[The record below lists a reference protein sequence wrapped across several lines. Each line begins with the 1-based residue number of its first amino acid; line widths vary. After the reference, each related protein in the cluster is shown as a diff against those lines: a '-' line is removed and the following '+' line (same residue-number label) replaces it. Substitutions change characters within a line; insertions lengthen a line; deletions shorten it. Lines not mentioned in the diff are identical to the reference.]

1 MAAKAHIAYPGNDE
15 EVPDDEHGMIKDEE
29 ACDDECGDGSACDI
43 DEDLLEFAEGKVEN
57 DESKAG
63 ATNEEDANEAGDGA
77 ADEDAETVVRAPS
90 VPPDRSFDISPEEF
104 CGDPYEQEGHIES
117 RQELGR
123 KGEEAAVRYLKSRGY
138 TIVKRNWFC
147 RFGEADIIARDPE
160 DTLCFIEVKTRQS
173 LEAGL
178 PEEAITRNKQ
188 SRYERIA
195 LCYMMV
201 TDDWDDNSSVR
212 FDAIAICVTA
222 PHRALLRHHKGCF
235 NECF

>member
-1 MAAKAHIAYPGNDE
+1 MVSKEQIACPAHDE
-15 EVPDDEHGMIKDEE
+15 EDRDEELEDTPDEE
-29 ACDDECGDGSACDI
+29 AGELAIEGRDADGGLEEELEDAFEDEIEAEGARDAF
-43 DEDLLEFAEGKVEN
+43 DEDLPEGPGADESACAEG
-57 DESKAG
+57 
-63 ATNEEDANEAGDGA
+63 
-77 ADEDAETVVRAPS
+77 
-90 VPPDRSFDISPEEF
+90 VPPDRCFDISPEEF

-138 TIVKRNWFC
+138 AIVKRNWFC

-160 DTLCFIEVKTRQS
+160 GTLCFIEVKTRQS
-173 LEAGL
+173 VEAGL
-178 PEEAITRNKQ
+178 PEEAITRSKQ

-201 TDDWDDNSSVR
+201 TDDWDDNDSVR

-222 PHRALLRHHKGCF
+222 PHRAMLRHHKGCF

>member
-1 MAAKAHIAYPGNDE
+1 MVSKEQIACPAHDE
-15 EVPDDEHGMIKDEE
+15 EDRAEELEDTPDEE
-29 ACDDECGDGSACDI
+29 AGELAIEGRDADGGLEEELEDAFEDEIEAEGARDAF
-43 DEDLLEFAEGKVEN
+43 DEDLPEGPGADESACAEG
-57 DESKAG
+57 
-63 ATNEEDANEAGDGA
+63 
-77 ADEDAETVVRAPS
+77 
-90 VPPDRSFDISPEEF
+90 VPPDRCFDISPEEF

-138 TIVKRNWFC
+138 AIVKRNWFC

-160 DTLCFIEVKTRQS
+160 GTLCFIEVKTRQS
-173 LEAGL
+173 VEAGL
-178 PEEAITRNKQ
+178 PEEAITRSKQ

-201 TDDWDDNSSVR
+201 TDDWDDNDSVR

-222 PHRALLRHHKGCF
+222 PHRAMLRHHKGCF

>member
-1 MAAKAHIAYPGNDE
+1 MVSKEQIACPAHDE
-15 EVPDDEHGMIKDEE
+15 EDRDEELEDTPDEE
-29 ACDDECGDGSACDI
+29 AGELAIEGRDADGGLEEELEDAFEDEIEAEGARDAF
-43 DEDLLEFAEGKVEN
+43 DEDLPEGPGADESACAEG
-57 DESKAG
+57 
-63 ATNEEDANEAGDGA
+63 
-77 ADEDAETVVRAPS
+77 
-90 VPPDRSFDISPEEF
+90 VPPDRCFDISPEEF

-123 KGEEAAVRYLKSRGY
+123 KSEEAAVRYLKSRGY
-138 TIVKRNWFC
+138 AIVKRNWFC

-160 DTLCFIEVKTRQS
+160 GTLCFIEVKTRQS
-173 LEAGL
+173 VEAGL
-178 PEEAITRNKQ
+178 PEEAITRSKQ

-201 TDDWDDNSSVR
+201 TDDWDDNDSVR

-222 PHRALLRHHKGCF
+222 PHRAMLRHHKGCF

>member
-1 MAAKAHIAYPGNDE
+1 MVSKEQIACPAHDE
-15 EVPDDEHGMIKDEE
+15 EDRAEELEDTPDEE
-29 ACDDECGDGSACDI
+29 AGELAIEGRDADGGLEEELEDAFEDEIEAEGARDAF
-43 DEDLLEFAEGKVEN
+43 DEDLPEGPGADESACAEG
-57 DESKAG
+57 
-63 ATNEEDANEAGDGA
+63 
-77 ADEDAETVVRAPS
+77 
-90 VPPDRSFDISPEEF
+90 VPPDRCFDISPEEF

-138 TIVKRNWFC
+138 AIVKRNWFC

-160 DTLCFIEVKTRQS
+160 GTLCFIEVKTRQS
-173 LEAGL
+173 VEAGL
-178 PEEAITRNKQ
+178 PEEAITQ

-201 TDDWDDNSSVR
+201 TDDWDDNDSVR

-222 PHRALLRHHKGCF
+222 PHRAMLRHHKGCF

>member
-1 MAAKAHIAYPGNDE
+1 MVSKEQIACPAHDE
-15 EVPDDEHGMIKDEE
+15 EDRAEELEDTPDEE
-29 ACDDECGDGSACDI
+29 AGELAIEGRDADGGLEEELEDAFEDEIEAEGARDAF
-43 DEDLLEFAEGKVEN
+43 DEDLPEGPGADESACAEG
-57 DESKAG
+57 
-63 ATNEEDANEAGDGA
+63 
-77 ADEDAETVVRAPS
+77 
-90 VPPDRSFDISPEEF
+90 VPPDRCFDISPEEF

-117 RQELGR
+117 RQEPGR

-138 TIVKRNWFC
+138 AIVKRNWFC

-160 DTLCFIEVKTRQS
+160 GTLCFIEVKTRQS
-173 LEAGL
+173 VEAGL
-178 PEEAITRNKQ
+178 PEEAITRSKQ

-201 TDDWDDNSSVR
+201 TDDWDDNDSVR

-222 PHRALLRHHKGCF
+222 PHRAMLRHHKGCF

>member
-1 MAAKAHIAYPGNDE
+1 MAAKAQIAYPGNDE
-15 EVPDDEHGMIKDEE
+15 KVPDDEHDMINDEE
-29 ACDDECGDGSACDI
+29 ARGDECGDGSACDI
-43 DEDLLEFAEGKVEN
+43 DEDLLEFAEGKVED
-57 DESKAG
+57 DEG
-63 ATNEEDANEAGDGA
+63 EAET
-77 ADEDAETVVRAPS
+77 ADEDAEAVVRAPS

-117 RQELGR
+117 RQELGK

-138 TIVKRNWFC
+138 EIIKRNWFC

-160 DTLCFIEVKTRQS
+160 GTLCFVEVKTRQS

>member
-1 MAAKAHIAYPGNDE
+1 MCI
-15 EVPDDEHGMIKDEE
+15 
-29 ACDDECGDGSACDI
+29 
-43 DEDLLEFAEGKVEN
+43 
-57 DESKAG
+57 
-63 ATNEEDANEAGDGA
+63 
-77 ADEDAETVVRAPS
+77 R
-90 VPPDRSFDISPEEF
+90 DRF

-117 RQELGR
+117 RQELGK

-138 TIVKRNWFC
+138 AIVKRNWFC

-160 DTLCFIEVKTRQS
+160 GTLCFIEVKTRQS
-173 LEAGL
+173 VEAGL
-178 PEEAITRNKQ
+178 PEEAITRSKQ

-201 TDDWDDNSSVR
+201 TDDWDDNDSVR

-222 PHRALLRHHKGCF
+222 PHRAMLRHHKGCF

>member
-1 MAAKAHIAYPGNDE
+1 MVSKEQIACPAHDE
-15 EVPDDEHGMIKDEE
+15 EDRAEELEDTPDEE
-29 ACDDECGDGSACDI
+29 AGELAIEGRDADGGLEEELEDAFEDEIEAEGARDAF
-43 DEDLLEFAEGKVEN
+43 DEDLPEGPGADESACAEG
-57 DESKAG
+57 
-63 ATNEEDANEAGDGA
+63 
-77 ADEDAETVVRAPS
+77 
-90 VPPDRSFDISPEEF
+90 VPPGRCFDISPEEF

-138 TIVKRNWFC
+138 AIVKRNWFC

-160 DTLCFIEVKTRQS
+160 GTLCFIEVKTRQS
-173 LEAGL
+173 VEAGL
-178 PEEAITRNKQ
+178 PEEAITRSKQ

-201 TDDWDDNSSVR
+201 TDDWDDNDSVR

-222 PHRALLRHHKGCF
+222 PHRAMLRHHKGCF

>member
-1 MAAKAHIAYPGNDE
+1 MVSKEQIACPAHDE
-15 EVPDDEHGMIKDEE
+15 EDRAEELEDTPDEE
-29 ACDDECGDGSACDI
+29 AGELAVEGRDADGGLEEELEDAFEDEIEAEGARDAF
-43 DEDLLEFAEGKVEN
+43 DEDLPEGPGADESACAEG
-57 DESKAG
+57 
-63 ATNEEDANEAGDGA
+63 
-77 ADEDAETVVRAPS
+77 
-90 VPPDRSFDISPEEF
+90 VPPDRCFDISPEEF

-138 TIVKRNWFC
+138 AIVKRNWFC

-160 DTLCFIEVKTRQS
+160 GTLCFIEVKTRQS
-173 LEAGL
+173 VEAGL
-178 PEEAITRNKQ
+178 PEEAITRSKQ

-201 TDDWDDNSSVR
+201 TDDWDDNDSVR

-222 PHRALLRHHKGCF
+222 PHRAMLRHHKGCF

>member
-1 MAAKAHIAYPGNDE
+1 MAAKAQIAYPGNDE
-15 EVPDDEHGMIKDEE
+15 EASADEHDMIEDEE
-29 ACDDECGDGSACDI
+29 VRGDDCGDGSACGI
-43 DEDLLEFAEGKVEN
+43 DEDFLELDESRTEN
-57 DESKAG
+57 DESEAG
-63 ATNEEDANEAGDGA
+63 TANEEAANEEGDEET
-77 ADEDAETVVRAPS
+77 DEDAETVVRASS
-90 VPPDRSFDISPEEF
+90 VPPNRSFDISPEEF

-117 RQELGR
+117 RQELGK

-138 TIVKRNWFC
+138 EIIKRNWFC

-160 DTLCFIEVKTRQS
+160 GTLCFIEVKTRQS

-222 PHRALLRHHKGCF
+222 PHRALLRHHRGCF

>member
-1 MAAKAHIAYPGNDE
+1 MVSKEQIACPAHDE
-15 EVPDDEHGMIKDEE
+15 EDRDEELEDTPDEE
-29 ACDDECGDGSACDI
+29 AGELTIEGRDADDGLEEEHENAFEDEIEAEGARDAFDEGLPEGPGGDESAC
-43 DEDLLEFAEGKVEN
+43 AEG
-57 DESKAG
+57 
-63 ATNEEDANEAGDGA
+63 
-77 ADEDAETVVRAPS
+77 
-90 VPPDRSFDISPEEF
+90 VPPDRCFDISPEEF

-138 TIVKRNWFC
+138 AIVKRNWFC

-160 DTLCFIEVKTRQS
+160 GTLCFIEVKTRQS
-173 LEAGL
+173 VEAGL
-178 PEEAITRNKQ
+178 PEEAITRSKQ

-201 TDDWDDNSSVR
+201 TDDWDDNDSVR

-222 PHRALLRHHKGCF
+222 PHRAMLRHHKGCF

>member
-1 MAAKAHIAYPGNDE
+1 MVSKEQIACPAHDE
-15 EVPDDEHGMIKDEE
+15 EDRDEELEDTPDEE
-29 ACDDECGDGSACDI
+29 AGELAIEGRDADGGLEEELEDAFEDESEAEGARDAF
-43 DEDLLEFAEGKVEN
+43 DEDLPEGPGADESACAEG
-57 DESKAG
+57 
-63 ATNEEDANEAGDGA
+63 
-77 ADEDAETVVRAPS
+77 
-90 VPPDRSFDISPEEF
+90 VPPDRCFDISPEEF

-138 TIVKRNWFC
+138 AIVKRNWFC

-160 DTLCFIEVKTRQS
+160 GTLCFIEVKTRQS
-173 LEAGL
+173 VEAGL
-178 PEEAITRNKQ
+178 PEEAITRSKQ

-201 TDDWDDNSSVR
+201 TDDWDDNDSVR

-222 PHRALLRHHKGCF
+222 PHRAMLRHHKGCF

>member
-1 MAAKAHIAYPGNDE
+1 MVSKEQIACPAHDE
-15 EVPDDEHGMIKDEE
+15 EDRDEELEDTPDEE
-29 ACDDECGDGSACDI
+29 AGELAIEGRDADDGLEEEHEDAFEDEIEAEGARDAF
-43 DEDLLEFAEGKVEN
+43 DEDLPEGPGADESACAEG
-57 DESKAG
+57 
-63 ATNEEDANEAGDGA
+63 
-77 ADEDAETVVRAPS
+77 
-90 VPPDRSFDISPEEF
+90 VPPDRCFDISPEEF

-117 RQELGR
+117 RQELGK

-138 TIVKRNWFC
+138 AIVKRNWFC

-160 DTLCFIEVKTRQS
+160 GTLCFIEVKTRQS
-173 LEAGL
+173 VEAGL
-178 PEEAITRNKQ
+178 PEEAITRSKQ

-201 TDDWDDNSSVR
+201 TDDWDDNDSVR

-222 PHRALLRHHKGCF
+222 PHRAMLRHHKGCF

>member
-1 MAAKAHIAYPGNDE
+1 MVSKEQIACPAHDE
-15 EVPDDEHGMIKDEE
+15 EDRDEELEDTPDEE
-29 ACDDECGDGSACDI
+29 AGELAIEGRDADGGLEEELEDAFEDEIEAEGARDAF
-43 DEDLLEFAEGKVEN
+43 DEDLPEGPGGDEFACAEG
-57 DESKAG
+57 
-63 ATNEEDANEAGDGA
+63 
-77 ADEDAETVVRAPS
+77 
-90 VPPDRSFDISPEEF
+90 VPPDRCFDISPEEF

-138 TIVKRNWFC
+138 AIVKRNWFC

-160 DTLCFIEVKTRQS
+160 GTLCFIEVKTRQS
-173 LEAGL
+173 VEAGL
-178 PEEAITRNKQ
+178 PEEAITRSKQ

-201 TDDWDDNSSVR
+201 TDDWDDNDSVR

-222 PHRALLRHHKGCF
+222 PHRAMLRHHKGCF

>member
-1 MAAKAHIAYPGNDE
+1 MVSKEQIACPAHDE
-15 EVPDDEHGMIKDEE
+15 EDQDEELGDMPDEE
-29 ACDDECGDGSACDI
+29 AGELAIEGRDADGGLEEELEDAFEDEIEAEEARDAF
-43 DEDLLEFAEGKVEN
+43 DEDLPEGPGA
-57 DESKAG
+57 DESACAKG
-63 ATNEEDANEAGDGA
+63 
-77 ADEDAETVVRAPS
+77 
-90 VPPDRSFDISPEEF
+90 VPPDRCFDISPEEF

-138 TIVKRNWFC
+138 AIVKRNWFC

-160 DTLCFIEVKTRQS
+160 GTLCFIEVKTRQS
-173 LEAGL
+173 VEAGL
-178 PEEAITRNKQ
+178 PEEAITRSKQ

-201 TDDWDDNSSVR
+201 TDDWDDNDSVR

-222 PHRALLRHHKGCF
+222 PHRAMLRHHKGCF

>member
-1 MAAKAHIAYPGNDE
+1 MVSKEQIACPAHDE
-15 EVPDDEHGMIKDEE
+15 EDRAEELEDTPDEE
-29 ACDDECGDGSACDI
+29 AGELAIEGRDADGGLEEELEDAFEDEIEAEGARDAF
-43 DEDLLEFAEGKVEN
+43 DEDLPEGPGADESACAEG
-57 DESKAG
+57 
-63 ATNEEDANEAGDGA
+63 
-77 ADEDAETVVRAPS
+77 
-90 VPPDRSFDISPEEF
+90 VPPDRGFDISPEEF

-138 TIVKRNWFC
+138 AIVKRNWFC

-160 DTLCFIEVKTRQS
+160 GTLCFIEVKTRQS
-173 LEAGL
+173 VEAGL
-178 PEEAITRNKQ
+178 PEEAITRSKQ

-201 TDDWDDNSSVR
+201 TDDWDDNDSVR

-222 PHRALLRHHKGCF
+222 PHRAMLRHHKGCF

>member
-1 MAAKAHIAYPGNDE
+1 MVSKEQIACPAHDE
-15 EVPDDEHGMIKDEE
+15 EDRAEELEDTPDEE
-29 ACDDECGDGSACDI
+29 AGELAIEGRDADGGLEEELEDAFEDEIEAEGARDAF
-43 DEDLLEFAEGKVEN
+43 DEDLPEGPGADESACAEG
-57 DESKAG
+57 
-63 ATNEEDANEAGDGA
+63 
-77 ADEDAETVVRAPS
+77 
-90 VPPDRSFDISPEEF
+90 VPPDRCFDISPEEF

-123 KGEEAAVRYLKSRGY
+123 KGEKAAVRYLKSRGY
-138 TIVKRNWFC
+138 AIVKRNWFC

-160 DTLCFIEVKTRQS
+160 GTLCFIEVKTRQS
-173 LEAGL
+173 VEAGL
-178 PEEAITRNKQ
+178 PEEAITRSKQ

-201 TDDWDDNSSVR
+201 TDDWDDNDSVR

-222 PHRALLRHHKGCF
+222 PHRAMLRHHKGCF

>member
-1 MAAKAHIAYPGNDE
+1 MVSKEQIACPAHDE
-15 EVPDDEHGMIKDEE
+15 EDQDEELGDMPDEE
-29 ACDDECGDGSACDI
+29 AGELAIEGRDADGGLEEELEDAFEDEIEAEGARDAF
-43 DEDLLEFAEGKVEN
+43 DEDLPEGPGADESACAEG
-57 DESKAG
+57 
-63 ATNEEDANEAGDGA
+63 
-77 ADEDAETVVRAPS
+77 
-90 VPPDRSFDISPEEF
+90 VPPDRCFDISPEEF

-138 TIVKRNWFC
+138 AIVKRNWFC

-160 DTLCFIEVKTRQS
+160 GTLCFIEVKTRQS
-173 LEAGL
+173 VEAGL
-178 PEEAITRNKQ
+178 PEEAITRSKQ

-201 TDDWDDNSSVR
+201 TDDWDDNDSVR

-222 PHRALLRHHKGCF
+222 PHRAMLRHHKGCF

>member
-1 MAAKAHIAYPGNDE
+1 MVSKEQIACPAHDE
-15 EVPDDEHGMIKDEE
+15 EDRAEELEDTPDEE
-29 ACDDECGDGSACDI
+29 AGELAIEGRDADGGLEEELEDAFEDEIEAEEARDAF
-43 DEDLLEFAEGKVEN
+43 DEDLPEGPGADESACAEG
-57 DESKAG
+57 
-63 ATNEEDANEAGDGA
+63 
-77 ADEDAETVVRAPS
+77 
-90 VPPDRSFDISPEEF
+90 VPPDRCFDISPEEF

-138 TIVKRNWFC
+138 AIVKRNWFC

-160 DTLCFIEVKTRQS
+160 GTLCFIEVKTRQS
-173 LEAGL
+173 VEAGL
-178 PEEAITRNKQ
+178 PEEAITRSKQ

-201 TDDWDDNSSVR
+201 TDDWDDNDSVR

-222 PHRALLRHHKGCF
+222 PHRAMLRHHKGCF

>member
-1 MAAKAHIAYPGNDE
+1 MVSKEQIACPAHDE
-15 EVPDDEHGMIKDEE
+15 EDQDEELGDMPDEE
-29 ACDDECGDGSACDI
+29 AGELAIEGRDADDGLEEEHENAFEDEIEAEGARGAF
-43 DEDLLEFAEGKVEN
+43 DEDLPEGPGADESACAEG
-57 DESKAG
+57 
-63 ATNEEDANEAGDGA
+63 
-77 ADEDAETVVRAPS
+77 
-90 VPPDRSFDISPEEF
+90 VPPDRCFDISPEEF

-138 TIVKRNWFC
+138 AIVKRNWFC

-160 DTLCFIEVKTRQS
+160 GTLCFIEVKTRQS
-173 LEAGL
+173 VEAGL
-178 PEEAITRNKQ
+178 PEEAITRSKQ

-201 TDDWDDNSSVR
+201 TDDWDDNDSVR

-222 PHRALLRHHKGCF
+222 PHRAMLRHHKGCF

>member
-1 MAAKAHIAYPGNDE
+1 MVSKEQIARPAHDE
-15 EVPDDEHGMIKDEE
+15 EDQDEELDDAFDECADETAIEDQDVDDELVEESGDEAE
-29 ACDDECGDGSACDI
+29 TRDAPDEG
-43 DEDLLEFAEGKVEN
+43 LLEEPGV
-57 DESKAG
+57 DESTCMEG
-63 ATNEEDANEAGDGA
+63 
-77 ADEDAETVVRAPS
+77 
-90 VPPDRSFDISPEEF
+90 VPPDRCFDVSPEEF
-104 CGDPYEQEGHIES
+104 CGDPYEQEGHIAS

-138 TIVKRNWFC
+138 TIIKRNWFC

-160 DTLCFIEVKTRQS
+160 GTLCFIEVKTRQS
-173 LEAGL
+173 VEAGL
-178 PEEAITRNKQ
+178 PEEAITRSKQ

-201 TDDWDDNSSVR
+201 TDDWDDNDSVR

-222 PHRALLRHHKGCF
+222 PHRAMLRHHKGCF

>member
-1 MAAKAHIAYPGNDE
+1 MVSKEQIACPAHDE
-15 EVPDDEHGMIKDEE
+15 EDRDEELEDTPDEE
-29 ACDDECGDGSACDI
+29 AGELAIEGRDADDGLEEEHENAFEDEIEAEGARDAF
-43 DEDLLEFAEGKVEN
+43 DEDLPEGPGADESACAEG
-57 DESKAG
+57 
-63 ATNEEDANEAGDGA
+63 
-77 ADEDAETVVRAPS
+77 
-90 VPPDRSFDISPEEF
+90 VPPDRCFDISPEEF

-138 TIVKRNWFC
+138 AIVKRNWFC
-147 RFGEADIIARDPE
+147 RFGEADIIVRDPE
-160 DTLCFIEVKTRQS
+160 GTLCFIEVKTRQS
-173 LEAGL
+173 VEAGL
-178 PEEAITRNKQ
+178 PEEAITRSKQ

-201 TDDWDDNSSVR
+201 TDDWDDNDSVR

-222 PHRALLRHHKGCF
+222 PHRAMLRHHKGCF

>member
-1 MAAKAHIAYPGNDE
+1 MVSKEQIAYPAHDE
-15 EVPDDEHGMIKDEE
+15 EDRAEELEDTPDEE
-29 ACDDECGDGSACDI
+29 AGELAIEGRDADGGLEEELEDAFEDEIEAEGARDAFDDDLPEGPGADESAC
-43 DEDLLEFAEGKVEN
+43 AEG
-57 DESKAG
+57 
-63 ATNEEDANEAGDGA
+63 
-77 ADEDAETVVRAPS
+77 
-90 VPPDRSFDISPEEF
+90 VPPDRCFDISPEEF

-138 TIVKRNWFC
+138 AIVKRNWFC

-160 DTLCFIEVKTRQS
+160 GTLCFIEVKTRQS
-173 LEAGL
+173 VEAGL
-178 PEEAITRNKQ
+178 PEEAITRSKQ

-201 TDDWDDNSSVR
+201 TDDWDDNDSVR

-222 PHRALLRHHKGCF
+222 PHRAMLRHHKGCF

>member
-1 MAAKAHIAYPGNDE
+1 MVSKEQIACPAHDE
-15 EVPDDEHGMIKDEE
+15 EDRDEELEDTPDEE
-29 ACDDECGDGSACDI
+29 AGELAIEGRDADDGLEEELEDAFEDEIEAEGARDAF
-43 DEDLLEFAEGKVEN
+43 DEDLPEGPGADESACAEG
-57 DESKAG
+57 
-63 ATNEEDANEAGDGA
+63 
-77 ADEDAETVVRAPS
+77 
-90 VPPDRSFDISPEEF
+90 VPPDRCFDISPEEF

-138 TIVKRNWFC
+138 AIVKRNWFC

-160 DTLCFIEVKTRQS
+160 GTLCFIEVKTRQS
-173 LEAGL
+173 VEAGL
-178 PEEAITRNKQ
+178 PEEAITRSKQ

-201 TDDWDDNSSVR
+201 TDDWDDNDSVR

-222 PHRALLRHHKGCF
+222 PHRAMLRHHKGCF

>member
-1 MAAKAHIAYPGNDE
+1 MVSKEQIACPAHDE
-15 EVPDDEHGMIKDEE
+15 EDRAEELEDTPDEE
-29 ACDDECGDGSACDI
+29 AGELAIEGRDADGGLEEELEDAFEDEIEAEGARDAF
-43 DEDLLEFAEGKVEN
+43 DEDLPEGPGADESACAEG
-57 DESKAG
+57 A
-63 ATNEEDANEAGDGA
+63 
-77 ADEDAETVVRAPS
+77 
-90 VPPDRSFDISPEEF
+90 PPDRCFDISPEEF

-138 TIVKRNWFC
+138 AIVKRNWFC

-160 DTLCFIEVKTRQS
+160 GTLCFIEVKTRQS
-173 LEAGL
+173 VEAGL
-178 PEEAITRNKQ
+178 PEEAITRSKQ

-201 TDDWDDNSSVR
+201 TDDWDDNDSVR

-222 PHRALLRHHKGCF
+222 PHRAMLRHHKGCF

>member
-1 MAAKAHIAYPGNDE
+1 MVSKEQIACPAHDE
-15 EVPDDEHGMIKDEE
+15 EDQDEELGDMPDEE
-29 ACDDECGDGSACDI
+29 AGELVIEGRDADGGLEEELEDAFEDEIEAEKARDAF
-43 DEDLLEFAEGKVEN
+43 DEDLPEGPGADESACAEG
-57 DESKAG
+57 
-63 ATNEEDANEAGDGA
+63 
-77 ADEDAETVVRAPS
+77 
-90 VPPDRSFDISPEEF
+90 VPPDRCFDISPEEF

-138 TIVKRNWFC
+138 AIVKRNWFC

-160 DTLCFIEVKTRQS
+160 GTLCFIEVKTRQS
-173 LEAGL
+173 VEAGL
-178 PEEAITRNKQ
+178 PEEAITRSKQ

-201 TDDWDDNSSVR
+201 TDDWDDNDSVR

-222 PHRALLRHHKGCF
+222 PHRAMLRHHKGCF

>member
-1 MAAKAHIAYPGNDE
+1 MVSKEQIACPALDE
-15 EVPDDEHGMIKDEE
+15 EDRDEELEDTPDEE
-29 ACDDECGDGSACDI
+29 AGELAIAGRDADGGLEEELEDAFEDEIEAEGARDAF
-43 DEDLLEFAEGKVEN
+43 DEDLPEGPVGDESACAEG
-57 DESKAG
+57 
-63 ATNEEDANEAGDGA
+63 
-77 ADEDAETVVRAPS
+77 
-90 VPPDRSFDISPEEF
+90 VPPDRCFDISPEEF

-138 TIVKRNWFC
+138 AIVKRNWFC

-160 DTLCFIEVKTRQS
+160 GTLCFIEVKTRQS
-173 LEAGL
+173 VEAGL
-178 PEEAITRNKQ
+178 PEEAITRSKQ

-201 TDDWDDNSSVR
+201 TDDWDDNDSVR

-222 PHRALLRHHKGCF
+222 PHRAMLRHHKGCF

>member
-1 MAAKAHIAYPGNDE
+1 MVSKEQIACPAHDE
-15 EVPDDEHGMIKDEE
+15 EDRAEELEDPPDEE
-29 ACDDECGDGSACDI
+29 AGERAIEGRDADGGLEEELEDAFEDEIEAEGARDAF
-43 DEDLLEFAEGKVEN
+43 DEDLPEGPGADESACAEG
-57 DESKAG
+57 
-63 ATNEEDANEAGDGA
+63 
-77 ADEDAETVVRAPS
+77 
-90 VPPDRSFDISPEEF
+90 VPPDRCFDISPEEF

-138 TIVKRNWFC
+138 AIVKRNWFC

-160 DTLCFIEVKTRQS
+160 GTLCFIEVKTRQS
-173 LEAGL
+173 VEAGL
-178 PEEAITRNKQ
+178 PEEAITRSKQ

-201 TDDWDDNSSVR
+201 TDDWDDNDSVR

-222 PHRALLRHHKGCF
+222 PHRAMLRHHKGCF

>member
-1 MAAKAHIAYPGNDE
+1 MVSKEQIACPAHDE
-15 EVPDDEHGMIKDEE
+15 EDRDEELEDTPDEE
-29 ACDDECGDGSACDI
+29 AGELAIEGRDADDGLEEELEDAFEDEIEAEGARDAF
-43 DEDLLEFAEGKVEN
+43 DEDLPEGPGADESACAEG
-57 DESKAG
+57 
-63 ATNEEDANEAGDGA
+63 
-77 ADEDAETVVRAPS
+77 
-90 VPPDRSFDISPEEF
+90 VPPDRCFDISPEEF

-138 TIVKRNWFC
+138 AIVKRNWFC

-160 DTLCFIEVKTRQS
+160 GTLCFIEVKTRQS
-173 LEAGL
+173 VEAGL
-178 PEEAITRNKQ
+178 PEEAITRSKQ

-201 TDDWDDNSSVR
+201 TDDWDDNDSVR

-222 PHRALLRHHKGCF
+222 PHRAMLRHHKGCF
-235 NECF
+235 NECS

>member
-1 MAAKAHIAYPGNDE
+1 MVSKEQIACPAHDE
-15 EVPDDEHGMIKDEE
+15 EDQDEELGDMPDEE
-29 ACDDECGDGSACDI
+29 AGELAIEGRDADGGLEEELEDAFEDEIEAEEARDAF
-43 DEDLLEFAEGKVEN
+43 DEDLPEGPGA
-57 DESKAG
+57 DESACAKG
-63 ATNEEDANEAGDGA
+63 
-77 ADEDAETVVRAPS
+77 
-90 VPPDRSFDISPEEF
+90 VPLDRCFDISPEEF

-138 TIVKRNWFC
+138 AIVKRNWFC

-160 DTLCFIEVKTRQS
+160 GTLCFIEVKTRQS
-173 LEAGL
+173 VEAGL
-178 PEEAITRNKQ
+178 PEEAIRRSKQ

-201 TDDWDDNSSVR
+201 TDDWDDNDSVR

-222 PHRALLRHHKGCF
+222 PHRAMLRHHKGCF

>member
-1 MAAKAHIAYPGNDE
+1 MVSKEQIACPAHDE
-15 EVPDDEHGMIKDEE
+15 EDQDEELGDMPDEE
-29 ACDDECGDGSACDI
+29 AGELVIEGRDADGGLEEELEDAFEDEIEAEGARDAF
-43 DEDLLEFAEGKVEN
+43 DEDLPEGPGADESACAEG
-57 DESKAG
+57 
-63 ATNEEDANEAGDGA
+63 
-77 ADEDAETVVRAPS
+77 
-90 VPPDRSFDISPEEF
+90 VPPDRCFDISPEEF

-138 TIVKRNWFC
+138 AIVKRNWFC

-160 DTLCFIEVKTRQS
+160 GTLCFIEVKTRQS
-173 LEAGL
+173 VEAGL
-178 PEEAITRNKQ
+178 PEEAITRSKQ

-201 TDDWDDNSSVR
+201 TDDWDDNDSVR

-222 PHRALLRHHKGCF
+222 PHRAMLRHHKGCF

>member
-1 MAAKAHIAYPGNDE
+1 MVSKEQAASPMRDEEDRDEELEGTLDE
-15 EVPDDEHGMIKDEE
+15 EVDETTIEVQDADDELEEELEDEAEGRDSSDEE
-29 ACDDECGDGSACDI
+29 PL
-43 DEDLLEFAEGKVEN
+43 EDLGA
-57 DESKAG
+57 DESTCMEG
-63 ATNEEDANEAGDGA
+63 
-77 ADEDAETVVRAPS
+77 
-90 VPPDRSFDISPEEF
+90 VPPDRCFDISPEEF

-160 DTLCFIEVKTRQS
+160 GTLCFIEVKTRQS
-173 LEAGL
+173 VEAGL
-178 PEEAITRNKQ
+178 PEEAITRSKQ

-201 TDDWDDNSSVR
+201 TDDWDDNDSVR

-222 PHRALLRHHKGCF
+222 PHRAMLRHHRGCF